1 MTNSYD
7 TDEEAKKRLS
17 AQLTNLDI
25 GKGGV
30 GASGRVSY
38 KLPLDKQSELEA
50 FANVEAQKRKGGR
63 PSLAISKGGIDPFEM
78 LTGGGFSASPMLGI
92 EYTRRFKQGGK
103 VKSASVRAD
112 GIAKRGKT
120 KGRMV

>member
-1 MTNSYD
+1 MTNAYE

-17 AQLTNLDI
+17 AQLTNVDI

-30 GASGRVSY
+30 GAAGRVSY
-38 KLPLDKQSELEA
+38 KLPVDKQSELEA
-50 FANVEAQKRKGGR
+50 YADIEARKRKGEN
-63 PSLAISKGGIDPFEM
+63 LALTAPMFGI
-78 LTGGGFSASPMLGI
+78 G
-92 EYTRRFKQGGK
+92 YTRRFKQGGK
-103 VKSASVRAD
+103 VKSASARAD